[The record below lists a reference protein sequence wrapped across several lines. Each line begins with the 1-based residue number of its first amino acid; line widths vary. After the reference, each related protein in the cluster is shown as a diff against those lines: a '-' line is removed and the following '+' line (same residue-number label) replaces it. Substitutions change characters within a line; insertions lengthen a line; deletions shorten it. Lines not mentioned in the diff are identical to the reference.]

1 MAIRCDVSHP
11 AQVEEMFAQVE
22 QHLGR
27 LDVLVNNAGLSHPTT
42 PVEKLAVSDWQ
53 RNLDVNLTGTFL
65 CTKSALPLM
74 SRGGTIINNLS
85 VAIRVPFA
93 GTAAY
98 SASKAGVLGLTN
110 VLRAELRE
118 RGIRVVALVPGP
130 IATDLWEQFWPDA
143 PREKMVM
150 PATVAEVVAGIVRLP
165 AEATVEEV
173 AIGPTGGTL

>member
-1 MAIRCDVSHP
+1 
-11 AQVEEMFAQVE
+11 
-22 QHLGR
+22 
-27 LDVLVNNAGLSHPTT
+27 
-42 PVEKLAVSDWQ
+42 
-53 RNLDVNLTGTFL
+53 
-65 CTKSALPLM
+65 
-74 SRGGTIINNLS
+74 
-85 VAIRVPFA
+85 VPFP